1 MNEKGK
7 RAKGQKGMTG
17 TTKERISCYHCELPI
32 TGKAPFTAEIQGVA
46 QPMCCAGCKA
56 VAEMIDQSGLTRY
69 YDFRSEAAVRPE
81 TAMNLIPESLKQE
94 MHFYDH
100 PDIATQFIAKSTDKE
115 GKTVANA
122 YLIIDKMTCAACA
135 WLIENSVKR
144 LDGVERFDINLT
156 THRAH
161 LTFDPAK
168 IKISEILLEILALG
182 YQGTPYDEQLEQRRL
197 KKEWRSLLMEFGIA
211 ALFSMQVMTISVAL
225 YFGYYSGDMSESSY
239 SLLRWFSLFATIPCA
254 TYSSRSFYKAAYYDL
269 KNKRLTMNVNVSIAV
284 IAGTLWSAY
293 NTIMGIGETYYEG
306 VTMFVFLL
314 LGARVLETSARHKSL
329 LISDDILKLKPHFAE
344 RIMADGSLE
353 LVATN
358 RLAVGDQLMI
368 KPGDSIPVDGILL
381 DQIAMVDES
390 LLSGESLPV
399 EKHRGDALIGG
410 SVNYEQPLKMEVTTV
425 GAETV
430 LSQMTRLIDRSMSEK
445 PKIAKLADI
454 ISTYFVL
461 GLLICCVVTFAIWY
475 YLDGASQ
482 AFAVTLAVLVV
493 SCPCAL
499 ALATPS
505 ALSAGNQAII
515 EKGLIATRAGALETL
530 GKVTDIVFDKTGTL
544 TEGRLTINEVISFTD
559 QYSEFEL
566 HQIAATLEA
575 SSNHPIASGFSQW
588 AYENEVQLLPLTHLH
603 HTVGRGISGE
613 INGVTYKIGRL
624 DWFNLPPF
632 TEKQR
637 QFNDGVW
644 IGLGVGDQL
653 LMAFSLL
660 DHLKSDTVEV
670 VQVLRNQ
677 GYRLHILSGDRQATV
692 NLFNETLG
700 IEVAKGDLL
709 PEDKLAYV
717 EDLQAKGAV
726 VSMLGDG
733 INDGPVLAKAD
744 VSIAIGQGA
753 LLAQSTADM
762 ILMSDQYLT
771 PLTEGLKIAKRTDKI
786 ITQNLFWALL
796 YNIVAIPC
804 AMSGIVLPWMAALG
818 MSMSSLIVV
827 GNTLR
832 IREGRK
838 E

>member
-1 MNEKGK
+1 MTSTIKEK
-7 RAKGQKGMTG
+7 
-17 TTKERISCYHCELPI
+17 IFCYHCELPI
-32 TGKAPFTAEIQGVA
+32 KGKAPFSAEIKGVV

-100 PDIATQFIAKSTDKE
+100 PDVAIQFIATSTNKE
-115 GKTVANA
+115 GKRVANA
-122 YLIIDKMTCAACA
+122 YLIIDNITCAACT

-144 LDGVERFDINLT
+144 LEGVERFDINLT

-161 LTFDPAK
+161 LTFDPTK

-182 YQGTPYDEQLEQRRL
+182 YQATPYDEQLEQKRL

-225 YFGYYSGDMSESSY
+225 YFGYYSGDMSDSAY
-239 SLLRWFSLFATIPCA
+239 TILRWFSLFATIPCA

-269 KNKRLTMNVNVSIAV
+269 KNRRLTMNVNVSIAV
-284 IAGTLWSAY
+284 IAGTLWSGY

-329 LISDDILKLKPHFAE
+329 LISDEILKLKPNFAE
-344 RIMADGSLE
+344 RIKADGALE
-353 LVATN
+353 LVSTN
-358 RLAVGDQLMI
+358 RLAVGDRLVI
-368 KPGDSIPVDGILL
+368 KPGDSIPVDGVLL

-390 LLSGESLPV
+390 LLSGESLPI

-410 SVNYEQPLKMEVTTV
+410 SVNYEQPFRMEVTTV
-425 GAETV
+425 GADTV

-445 PKIAKLADI
+445 PKLARLADI

-461 GLLICCVVTFAIWY
+461 GLLLCCVVTFITWY

-482 AFAVTLAVLVV
+482 AFAVTLSVLVV

-515 EKGLIATRAGALETL
+515 EQGLIATRAGALETL

-544 TEGRLTINEVISFTD
+544 TEGRLMINDVISFTD

-566 HQIAATLEA
+566 HLIAATLES
-575 SSNHPIASGFSQW
+575 SSNHPIASGFHQW
-588 AYENEVQLLPLTHLH
+588 AYEHDVTLLSATKLY

-613 INGVTYKIGRL
+613 IAGITYKIGRL
-624 DWFNLPPF
+624 DWFDFSPLGVC
-632 TEKQR
+632 Q
-637 QFNDGVW
+637 QQLNDGIWV
-644 IGLGVGDQL
+644 GLGIGDQL

-660 DHLKSDTVEV
+660 DRLKSDTEKV
-670 VQVLRNQ
+670 VHTLRNQ
-677 GYRLHILSGDRQATV
+677 GYHLHILSGDRQATV

-700 IEVAKGDLL
+700 IDGAKGDLL
-709 PEDKLAYV
+709 PEEKLAYV
-717 EDLQAKGAV
+717 KALQANGAV

-762 ILMSDQYLT
+762 ILMSDQHLT

-804 AMSGIVLPWMAALG
+804 AMSGFVLPWMAALG

-838 E
+838 G